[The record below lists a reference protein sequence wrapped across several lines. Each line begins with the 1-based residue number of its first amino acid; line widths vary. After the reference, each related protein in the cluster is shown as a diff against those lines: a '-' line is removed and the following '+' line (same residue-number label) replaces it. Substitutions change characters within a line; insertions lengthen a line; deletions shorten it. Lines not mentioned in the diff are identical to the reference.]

1 MATEGALSS
10 TGYML
15 HHLTHNASGKMQ
27 SIIDFSVIN
36 YDTIFFSILMLVV
49 SLWLLR
55 RAAKNATSGVPGKFQ
70 CAVEMLVDMVEEQ
83 SKSIVHGDRTFIA
96 PCALTVFVWVV
107 LMNAIDL
114 IAARNFWSFRHP
126 LLASAADGR
135 LERHDGYFHC
145 CAAAESVLRL

>member
-49 SLWLLR
+49 SSR
-55 RAAKNATSGVPGKFQ
+55 RK
-70 CAVEMLVDMVEEQ
+70 
-83 SKSIVHGDRTFIA
+83 
-96 PCALTVFVWVV
+96 
-107 LMNAIDL
+107 
-114 IAARNFWSFRHP
+114 
-126 LLASAADGR
+126 
-135 LERHDGYFHC
+135 ERHER
-145 CAAAESVLRL
+145 CAGQVPVRRRNACGHGGRTE

>member
-83 SKSIVHGDRTFIA
+83 SKCNRLGSCR
-96 PCALTVFVWVV
+96 L
-107 LMNAIDL
+107 
-114 IAARNFWSFRHP
+114 AARYRWSFRHP

-135 LERHDGYFHC
+135 LEWHDGYLHRR
-145 CAAAESVLRL
+145 ASPESVLRL